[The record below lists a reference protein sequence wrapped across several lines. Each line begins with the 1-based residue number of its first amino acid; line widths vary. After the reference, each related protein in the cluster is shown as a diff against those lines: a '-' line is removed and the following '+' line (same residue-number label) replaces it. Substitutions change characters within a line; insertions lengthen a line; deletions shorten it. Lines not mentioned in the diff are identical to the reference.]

1 MGEQTRGLP
10 AAAAVT
16 VLLLGVTACV
26 PAGGQTQQPTPSPT
40 PSTVTR
46 EVAAVPV
53 GEGPVGL
60 ALDDRGRL
68 WSVASGDG
76 TVARVDPA
84 SEEVALRVRVGERP
98 LRAAWWA
105 GGLWVT
111 VAGDKALVRVD
122 GRTGAVTD
130 RVPVGGAP
138 DGIVAA
144 FGSLWAVLPAEGLLV
159 RVDPDPALPLVR
171 EVLDVGRG
179 SHRVT
184 AGGAALWVSDYTS
197 GTVVR
202 VEPATGLMSDP
213 IRVCLQPQGMLARD
227 GLLWVACTGSGE
239 VVALDERAGSVERH
253 NAPVRTVAV
262 DGIPESLAPATD
274 GSLWVS
280 LRDGP
285 ALALLDPRDDTI
297 RSRWPVGSLGPRR
310 DRGATAGEVVLAGPR
325 VWLSAY
331 VQGTVAGVDV
341 TPQGR

>member
-1 MGEQTRGLP
+1 MGPRTRARTG
-10 AAAAVT
+10 AAAAT
-16 VLLLGVTACV
+16 ALLLTASACS
-26 PAGGQTQQPTPSPT
+26 PAGSGAQPPSPAPS
-40 PSTVTR
+40 PSTVSR
-46 EVAAVPV
+46 EVTAVPV

-68 WSVASGDG
+68 WAVSSGDG
-76 TVARVDPA
+76 TVVRLDPA
-84 SEEVALRVRVGERP
+84 QEEVALRVPVGERP

-111 VAGDKALVRVD
+111 VAGEEEVVRVD
-122 GRTGAVTD
+122 GRGTITD

-138 DGIVAA
+138 EGIVAA
-144 FGSLWAVLPAEGLLV
+144 FGSLWTVLPAEGLLV
-159 RVDPDPALPLVR
+159 RVDPDPTAPRVR

-179 SHRVT
+179 SRRVA

-197 GTVVR
+197 GTVVK
-202 VEPATGLMSDP
+202 VEPATGVQSDP

-239 VVALDERAGSVERH
+239 VVALDERAGTVERR
-253 NAPVRTVAV
+253 NVPVHVVRV
-262 DGIPESLAPATD
+262 DGAPESLAPATD

-285 ALALLDPRDDTI
+285 TLALLDPRDDTI
-297 RSRWPVGSLGPRR
+297 RSRWPVGSQGPQR
-310 DRGATAGEVVLAGPR
+310 DRAASGAEVVLLGPR
-325 VWLSAY
+325 VWLSSYRDGA
-331 VQGTVAGVDV
+331 VAGVDV